1 MPQRK
6 TKSRRKTNTSS
17 RKRRNHFGSEYDM
30 RDYQRYNPGE
40 HLRQALGSRNRF
52 GALNVPSGMRPVS
65 DFRRAGM
72 DRPFIINPYGPP
84 QPWITQR
91 EEAPSSSLPEPR
103 SRFGYRFGNSLA
115 NKTVNPSGYLS
126 TWYAHPRN
134 IPASWNPLLYQGGD
148 GFRSSLNSPT
158 LQQVDY

>member
-1 MPQRK
+1 MPRRK
-6 TKSRRKTNTSS
+6 TKG
-17 RKRRNHFGSEYDM
+17 RKRKNHFGSNFDM
-30 RDYQRYNPGE
+30 TDYQRYSPGE
-40 HLRQALGSRNRF
+40 NLKQVLGSRNRF

-65 DFRRAGM
+65 DYRRAGM

-103 SRFGYRFGNSLA
+103 SRFGSRFRSRFGNSLA
-115 NKTVNPSGYLS
+115 DKTVNPSGYLS

-134 IPASWNPLLYQGGD
+134 IPTSWNPYLYQGGD

-158 LQQVDY
+158 LRQVDY

>member
-1 MPQRK
+1 MPPRK
-6 TKSRRKTNTSS
+6 TKGSKTKGK
-17 RKRRNHFGSEYDM
+17 KRTGRNGSEYDM
-30 RDYQRYNPGE
+30 KDYRPYRPGE
-40 HLRQALGSRNRF
+40 HLRQALGGSRNRF
-52 GALNVPSGMRPVS
+52 GALNVPTGMRPVS
-65 DFRRAGM
+65 DYRRAGM
-72 DRPFIINPYGPP
+72 NRPFIINPYGPP

-103 SRFGYRFGNSLA
+103 TRFGYRFGNSNSLA

-134 IPASWNPLLYQGGD
+134 IPPDWNSLLYQGGD

-158 LQQVDY
+158 LRQVDY